1 VTGPGISKGDLL
13 LYVGPPLFLV
23 ATVFLFGNGLS
34 IGAKLISV
42 PFGGAFM
49 FLLWLR
55 RPRD

>member
-1 VTGPGISKGDLL
+1 MSKGDLL
-13 LYVGPPLFLV
+13 LYVGPPLLLV

-42 PFGGAFM
+42 PFGGACM

-55 RPRD
+55 RPRE